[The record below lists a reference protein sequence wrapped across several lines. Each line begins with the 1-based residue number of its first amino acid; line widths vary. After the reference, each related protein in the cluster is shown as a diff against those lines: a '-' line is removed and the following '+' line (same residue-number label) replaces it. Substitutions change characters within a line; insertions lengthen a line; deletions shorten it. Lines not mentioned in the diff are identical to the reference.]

1 MPRALCGITFSVCH
15 PISETQ
21 KIGSGRLSKFMEPQF
36 RSFSVSSLLLYMR
49 AVTITRQLYRKPASE
64 MILYGSYSYFFQ
76 RSQMYRVSSEILF
89 TNAALNNGYR
99 FQKTKLFIFGG
110 SV

>member
-1 MPRALCGITFSVCH
+1 MPRALCGITFSVYH

-49 AVTITRQLYRKPASE
+49 VVPITGQLYRKPVPE
-64 MILYGSYSYFFQ
+64 IILYGTYCYFF
-76 RSQMYRVSSEILF
+76 SEI
-89 TNAALNNGYR
+89 TDIYN
-99 FQKTKLFIFGG
+99 I
-110 SV
+110 